1 MTRCAVLRW
10 QPRGYTADSDGG
22 HRMTRYQWLVLAA
35 AWFGWGF
42 DVFDALLF
50 NFVAPNTVP
59 ALLDLEHGSR
69 AARDATVLWTGVLSS
84 IPLVGWAAG
93 GVLFGWYADR
103 FGRRR
108 ALFVTVALYAV
119 GTALCAAATSM
130 GQLIAFRVLASLGIG
145 GEWAVGAALVAETVP
160 ENRRVFAGTLL
171 YTASPLGLL
180 LAGAVNYQVAGVWFA
195 HDPANSWRYVFLCGL
210 APVVLAFL
218 VRLFIHEPEAWTRA
232 RAAEPPPSPRELFA
246 PRVRR
251 ATLIGF
257 LVSVSG
263 LLTWWACNAF
273 VPLLGAWLAAEHA
286 PDSVERWKTLAAN
299 AFNVGGLVGALAA
312 VPLAH
317 WLGRRAMFAAYFLWS
332 ALAILVVFGLD
343 FAPLTRLYLLF
354 LVGLGVYGIFST
366 YVFYLPELFPSRLR
380 ASGAGFCYNI
390 GRVIAA
396 AGPLAVGIVTSRADG
411 SSAALLAT
419 MVWVAVIPLAAAALA
434 PCIIETRGQNL
445 Q

>member
-1 MTRCAVLRW
+1 
-10 QPRGYTADSDGG
+10 
-22 HRMTRYQWLVLAA
+22 MTRYQWLVLAA

-84 IPLVGWAAG
+84 ILLVGWAAG

-257 LVSVSG
+257 LLAVLSTIGGAKIATALLVLG
-263 LLTWWACNAF
+263 LPIADVATVIIYRLARGRSPFKGGDRAHLHHRLLALGLTQRQVVGVFYTLCASFGIAAIGLPRVGRLFGLGAMAVVVIGILAF
-273 VPLLGAWLAAEHA
+273 V
-286 PDSVERWKTLAAN
+286 
-299 AFNVGGLVGALAA
+299 
-312 VPLAH
+312 
-317 WLGRRAMFAAYFLWS
+317 
-332 ALAILVVFGLD
+332 
-343 FAPLTRLYLLF
+343 LTRQRPA
-354 LVGLGVYGIFST
+354 GNE
-366 YVFYLPELFPSRLR
+366 PEL
-380 ASGAGFCYNI
+380 
-390 GRVIAA
+390 
-396 AGPLAVGIVTSRADG
+396 
-411 SSAALLAT
+411 
-419 MVWVAVIPLAAAALA
+419 
-434 PCIIETRGQNL
+434 TRNP
-445 Q
+445 